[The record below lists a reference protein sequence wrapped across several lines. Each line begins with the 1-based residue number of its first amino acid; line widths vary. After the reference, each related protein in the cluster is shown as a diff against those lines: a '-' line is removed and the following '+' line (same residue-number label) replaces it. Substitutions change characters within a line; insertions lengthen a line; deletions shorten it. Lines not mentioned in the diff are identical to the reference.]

1 MHPFRFISNH
11 NPLVCYPR
19 TVMVIVLIL
28 LIAAAERLSAQVPE
42 SSETRHSAG
51 LVEKMKQWQN
61 AMSDKFSETFNTLR
75 KDNKSKEQAIAMV
88 SVNLR
93 EKIDSYILRLNLPD
107 RDLAK
112 VEVTLEND
120 SLSITVPAEGK
131 AARYQQTIVLTG
143 IAAGTKPV
151 VERLPKQNLMVVTI
165 PKSAAATGGT
175 GEHERPA
182 AAAPLDDWDRDVL
195 DRMDRMHEEMNRI
208 FESAFKDINTLPE
221 DLGFVDEPRFGS
233 SFVVQDEGYQYVI
246 RAYLPERDL
255 KDLKVTVEGK
265 VLKIE
270 AQAESTETKEDQG
283 TTSNYKAEYAQAITL
298 PGPVLKEKM
307 QVERK
312 DGMVVVT
319 LPKTTAIR

>member
-11 NPLVCYPR
+11 NPFVRYRR
-19 TVMVIVLIL
+19 TVMVIGLMLI
-28 LIAAAERLSAQVPE
+28 IAAADRMSAQVPD
-42 SSETRHSAG
+42 SSETKPSAG

-61 AMSDKFSETFNTLR
+61 AMSEKFSETFNTLR
-75 KDNKSKEQAIAMV
+75 KDNKSKEQAIAMA

-93 EKIDSYILRLNLPD
+93 EKSDGYILRLNLPD

-112 VEVTLEND
+112 VEVALEND
-120 SLSITVPAEGK
+120 NLSITAPAEGK

-151 VERLPKQNLMVVTI
+151 VERLPKQNLIVVTI
-165 PKSAAATGGT
+165 PKAAAIPGGAD
-175 GEHERPA
+175 EKERPA

-195 DRMDRMHEEMNRI
+195 DRMGRMHEEMNRI
-208 FESAFKDINTLPE
+208 FKNVFNDVDTLP
-221 DLGFVDEPRFGS
+221 DDPAFIDEPRFGS
-233 SFVVQDEGYQYVI
+233 SFVVQDEGYQYVV
-246 RAYLPERDL
+246 RAYLPGRDL
-255 KDLKVTVEGK
+255 KDLKVTVEGR

-270 AQAESTETKEDQG
+270 AQAESTEKKEDQS
-283 TTSNYKAEYAQAITL
+283 TTSIYKAEYAQAITL
-298 PGPVLKEKM
+298 PGPVLKEDMK
-307 QVERK
+307 VERK